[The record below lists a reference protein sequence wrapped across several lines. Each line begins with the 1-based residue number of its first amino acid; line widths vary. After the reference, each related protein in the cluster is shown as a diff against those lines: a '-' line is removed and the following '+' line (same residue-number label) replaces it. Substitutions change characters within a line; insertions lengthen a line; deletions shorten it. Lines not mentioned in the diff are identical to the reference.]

1 MSIACTSAKLW
12 TNSSRTFADDHRVTI
27 YGDPS
32 PQLVEMANA
41 MMAGRVKWYSFLQ
54 GI

>member
-1 MSIACTSAKLW
+1 MHIGKALDKLFEE
-12 TNSSRTFADDHRVTI
+12 FADDHRVTI

-32 PQLVEMANA
+32 PQLVEMANT
-41 MMAGRVKWYSFLQ
+41 MMAGRIKRYSFLQ